1 MNEKQRQWMADNMD
15 IVDAFRKKIEEKA
28 TKGERVVLTKIAK
41 ELRQEQQALNTTKS
55 QRGGRTPA
63 WLSGAMGREYL
74 ARNPDQADLFSAHI
88 SKSVEEVQAM
98 SPQARMTAALL
109 ELELRIDEMEK
120 AISYLS
126 DPVKPWF
133 KRIFS

>member
-1 MNEKQRQWMADNMD
+1 MTPKQKQWLADN
-15 IVDAFRKKIEEKA
+15 VDVANAFRKKIEDKA
-28 TKGERVVLTKIAK
+28 NKGEKVLLVKISK
-41 ELRQEQQALNTTKS
+41 EVRQEQQALNPEKS
-55 QRGGRTPA
+55 KRGGRTPG
-63 WLSGAMGREYL
+63 WLPGAMGREYL

-88 SKSVEEVQAM
+88 SKKVEEVQAM
-98 SPQARMTAALL
+98 TPQAKMNAALL